1 MASTIVSRLEG
12 LLLTAEELRALTN
25 WNERVIEDYLEL
37 TRNIILLADCVD
49 IITPGDQVSVSDDD
63 TTSGYLE
70 DKLVTANNR
79 ISLTTLNGG
88 GNEQR
93 QIELVESNIVH
104 QNLSG
109 AGSNTHAQID
119 AHIADSSI
127 HFTEGSIDH
136 TAIQNIGTNTHA
148 QIDSHIAD
156 GSIHFT
162 EGSINHTAIQ
172 NIGTNSHADID
183 NHIAD
188 GSIHFTEG
196 SISHLNIQDIGS
208 NSHAQID
215 SHIADGS
222 IHFTEGSIDH
232 TAIQNVGVNTHA
244 QIDGHIADIS
254 NPHSVTIDQ
263 VTPTTTKGDL
273 LVENGANVVRVPVG
287 TDGDI
292 LLADSSE
299 ASGVRWA
306 DFLAP
311 TEIYN
316 TIWAEENGVLAN
328 GSNEWSYGNGAT
340 GAIGIVATYS
350 GTIKKCFIECDSAGT
365 SVSINVMINFVSAG
379 TATFNSSSEIFEFN
393 TAIAFSEGD
402 IIGFQTNTVV
412 GTWRDARVGVS
423 LIQEVIGLKGD
434 TGSGSNVTLRDSGA
448 PIGIFDTINFNDLLS
463 VTDDG
468 GGTASIDV
476 EESNIDHTAIQNV
489 GTNTHAQIDSHIGSN
504 SNPHSVTIDQ
514 VTPTNTKGDL
524 IVEDG
529 SNAVRKAVGSDGEVL
544 VADSGE
550 ATGLNWSTRSKVV
563 QSDYIVGTTLN
574 PETDEDDPDLAVVIA
589 EMTKTFSASAADN
602 KIKVKFKGVFGGA
615 EDKKGKVKKD
625 GARCAVFLDG
635 TRQEETRA
643 SVLADEEEEEG
654 TLVTFWE
661 GEMGDTSSHTIDI
674 RMWCYDGDGITALED
689 YRLMTFEE
697 IDE

>member
-93 QIELVESNIVH
+93 QLELVEANIVH

-119 AHIADSSI
+119 NHIGDGSI
-127 HFTEGSIDH
+127 HFTQASIDH
-136 TAIQNIGTNTHA
+136 TAIQNIGTN
-148 QIDSHIAD
+148 SH
-156 GSIHFT
+156 T
-162 EGSINHTAIQ
+162 
-172 NIGTNSHADID
+172 DID
-183 NHIAD
+183 N
-188 GSIHFTEG
+188 
-196 SISHLNIQDIGS
+196 
-208 NSHAQID
+208 
-215 SHIADGS
+215 HIADGS

-350 GTIKKCFIECDSAGT
+350 GTIKKCFIECDSSGT

-544 VADSGE
+544 VADSNDS
-550 ATGLNWSTRSKVV
+550 TGVKWETRSKVI
-563 QSDYIVGTTLN
+563 QSDYIKGVTLN
-574 PETDEDDPDLAVVIA
+574 QETDEDDSSLAVVIS
-589 EMTKTFSASAADN
+589 EMTKTFSATSADN

-635 TRQEETRA
+635 TIQEETIGM
-643 SVLADEEEEEG
+643 VLADEEEEIG
-654 TLVTFWE
+654 TITTFWE
-661 GEMGDTSSHTIDI
+661 GSVGDTSSHTVDV
-674 RMWCYDGDGITALED
+674 RMWCYDGDGIVSVED
-689 YRLMTFEE
+689 YRNFSFEE